1 MLESL
6 GIDYCCGGKLP
17 LETAAAEAGL
27 PVETVI
33 AVLETTIA
41 QSRSSDEERNWSD
54 APIEELID
62 HIIATHHTYLYR
74 ELPRLEG
81 IAALVGRV
89 HGPAH
94 GEVLEPLA
102 AAFARLK
109 AELEAHLTKEETVV
123 FPAIARVVG
132 GQRDD
137 AAVTGAHELEDEHE
151 AAGALLHEMHHLT
164 DDFTVPDDACATYEA
179 LYRDLQALEQDIHR
193 HIHLENN
200 VLFPRVLRL
209 LAQG

>member
-1 MLESL
+1 
-6 GIDYCCGGKLP
+6 
-17 LETAAAEAGL
+17 
-27 PVETVI
+27 
-33 AVLETTIA
+33 
-41 QSRSSDEERNWSD
+41 
-54 APIEELID
+54 
-62 HIIATHHTYLYR
+62 
-74 ELPRLEG
+74 
-81 IAALVGRV
+81 
-89 HGPAH
+89 
-94 GEVLEPLA
+94 
-102 AAFARLK
+102 
-109 AELEAHLTKEETVV
+109 EAHLTKEETVV